1 MSNTDDVLI
10 IRGRY
15 LFDAEGGEHRDGASV
30 WVQGERIIGVY
41 GRESPPDPPNPE
53 STEGGRLVSI
63 LKWPEGAPL
72 NLG

>member
-41 GRESPPDPPNPE
+41 GRESPPILLTPNPPR
-53 STEGGRLVSI
+53 EGVWLAS
-63 LKWPEGAPL
+63 
-72 NLG
+72 